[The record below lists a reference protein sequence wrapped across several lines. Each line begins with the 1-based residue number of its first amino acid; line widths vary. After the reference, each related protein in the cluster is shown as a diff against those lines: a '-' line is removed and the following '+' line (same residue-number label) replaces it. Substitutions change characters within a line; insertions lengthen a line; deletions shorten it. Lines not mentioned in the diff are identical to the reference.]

1 MKYLTTISNRVKSL
15 RSLPLGE
22 VGGAPHMK
30 KLYIWVVALIGFT
43 MTACSDFIDQDNKGD
58 IDQGSYYTTTEGFKS
73 LSNASY
79 SMLRTL
85 YGGDPWLYVC
95 GTDLFAT
102 GRTSL
107 PVGLGTYGSSF
118 TESNTDVKDFYTNYY
133 KAISLTNDVIYWGR
147 DEVAK
152 AQLVDEARGLRA
164 FYYYTLVQ
172 QFGGIPLIIERNT
185 SQITKVERAS
195 AEDVYRF
202 VINELTELSGSSTLL
217 DKATGTNFGHF
228 DKRAASHFLAKA
240 YLARGYESFGSAS
253 DFAAAKEYA
262 DKAIGG
268 MALSTPFA
276 TLFDMQN
283 EQNEE
288 IIFSVQYDINT
299 VEKETDGNK
308 QQAYFCAY
316 LDGPEKG
323 HKYTTSTL
331 TPTLRMHE
339 VFASSPEDERYDA
352 TFMQEL
358 RVSYWDYY
366 DEGKKNT
373 SQVTY
378 YYAPP
383 WASDDASIAA
393 WRAEL
398 PSRENAIV
406 VTMTEEGPNIGGNI
420 TTYISKM
427 REDVYGVA
435 SFRKFDD
442 TNRKG
447 TFSTTASMHDIFLAR
462 VGETYLI
469 AAEAL
474 IKSGKQAEALAYVN
488 AVRER
493 AKATPA
499 TIGDMTIDYLL
510 DERARELAGE
520 YHRWED
526 LKRTGRL
533 AEYAE
538 KYNPDISNGA
548 VGQKMLRPIPLAARE
563 LNSALTQNPGY

>member
-1 MKYLTTISNRVKSL
+1 MKN
-15 RSLPLGE
+15 
-22 VGGAPHMK
+22 
-30 KLYIWVVALIGFT
+30 LYIWVTAFLTFT
-43 MTACSDFIDQDNKGD
+43 MTACSDFIDQDNKGN

-85 YGGDPWLYVC
+85 YGGNPWLYVC

-102 GRTSL
+102 GRTAL

-118 TESNTDVKDFYTNYY
+118 TESNTDVKTFYTDYY
-133 KAISLTNDVIYWGR
+133 KAISLTNDVIYWGGN
-147 DEVAK
+147 DPEK

-172 QFGGIPLIIERNT
+172 QFGGVPLVIERNT
-185 SQITKVERAS
+185 SQITQVERAS
-195 AEDVYRF
+195 AENVYKF
-202 VINELTELSGSSTLL
+202 VIDELTALSGSSALPERA
-217 DKATGTNFGHF
+217 KATDFGHF
-228 DKRAASHFLAKA
+228 DKRAATHFLAKA
-240 YLARGYESFGSAS
+240 YLARGYENFGSAG
-253 DFAAAKEYA
+253 DFAAAKENA

-268 MALSTPFA
+268 MKLSTPFA

-299 VEKETDGNK
+299 VEKETNGNM
-308 QQAYFCAY
+308 QQAHFGAY

-339 VFASSPEDERYDA
+339 VFASSPQDERYDA

-358 RVSYWDYY
+358 RASYWDYY

-373 SQVTY
+373 SPVTY

-383 WASDDASIAA
+383 WASDEASITA

-406 VTMTEEGPNIGGNI
+406 VTMTEEGPNIGGNV

-462 VGETYLI
+462 VAETYLI

-474 IKSGKQAEALAYVN
+474 IKSGKQTEALTYVN

-499 TIGDMTIDYLL
+499 TVNDMTIDYLL

-526 LKRTGRL
+526 LKRTGKL
-533 AEYAE
+533 TEYAE
-538 KYNPDISNGA
+538 KYNPDISTGA
-548 VGQKMLRPIPLAARE
+548 VGQKILRPIPLAARE

>member
-1 MKYLTTISNRVKSL
+1 MKN
-15 RSLPLGE
+15 
-22 VGGAPHMK
+22 
-30 KLYIWVVALIGFT
+30 LYIWVTAFLAFT
-43 MTACSDFIDQDNKGD
+43 MTACSDFIDQDNKGN

-85 YGGDPWLYVC
+85 YGGNPWLYVC

-102 GRTSL
+102 GRTAL

-118 TESNTDVKDFYTNYY
+118 TESNTDVKTFYTDYY
-133 KAISLTNDVIYWGR
+133 KAISLANDVIYWGEN
-147 DEVAK
+147 DSEK

-172 QFGGIPLIIERNT
+172 QFGGVPLVIERNT
-185 SQITKVERAS
+185 SQITQVERAS
-195 AEDVYRF
+195 AEEVYKF
-202 VINELTELSGSSTLL
+202 VIDELTVLSGTSALSERVKGA
-217 DKATGTNFGHF
+217 DFGHF
-228 DKRAASHFLAKA
+228 DKRAATHFLAKA
-240 YLARGYESFGSAS
+240 YLARGYESFGSAG
-253 DFAAAKEYA
+253 DFTAAKESA

-268 MALSTPFA
+268 MTLSTPFA

-299 VEKETDGNK
+299 VEKETNGNM
-308 QQAYFCAY
+308 QQAHFGAY

-339 VFASSPEDERYDA
+339 VFASSPQDERYDA

-358 RVSYWDYY
+358 RASYWDYY

-373 SQVTY
+373 SLVTY

-383 WASDDASIAA
+383 WASDEASIAA

-462 VGETYLI
+462 VAETYLI

-474 IKSGKQAEALAYVN
+474 IKSGKQTEAVTYVN

-499 TIGDMTIDYLL
+499 TANDMTIDYLL

-526 LKRTGRL
+526 LKRTGKL

-538 KYNPDISNGA
+538 KYNPDISGGA
-548 VGQKMLRPIPLAARE
+548 VGQKTLRPIPLAARE
-563 LNSALTQNPGY
+563 LNAALTQNPGY